1 MSNRGRIHTIFIAC
15 TVLICTA
22 GLSTALS
29 RNTKPS
35 ANKLNSSDSSAV
47 IEVNMAKS
55 PVRNLNSDAKEFE
68 VLAEQFVR
76 QKKIPGMAMA
86 IVQNGQILS
95 AKGYGVTD
103 VSKPQPI
110 KADTVFRLASL
121 SKAFAATL
129 TGILVEEQ
137 ALEWDTPIAKQ
148 LPAFKLRDYQ
158 GSQQVTVSDVLSH
171 QVGLG
176 KNTYDRDLES
186 NVPYPLLAERLSN
199 APLACTPSE
208 CYGYQNIAFSLIGD
222 MVFAVTGDFYTH
234 QVESKIFTPL
244 NMKNAT
250 YGRDALLANASWA
263 RPHVYN
269 GKQWVA
275 RIPNENY
282 YHVPP
287 AAGVNASIQDM
298 ALWLN
303 AQLGHRQDVLSASLL
318 TKIHTPQVNTPGE
331 IRSTGWRHER
341 LSKASYALGWRVF
354 TYQGQTM
361 VFHGGAV
368 SGYRGLVAF
377 LPDQDTGIVV
387 LWNSESSS
395 PSAFLPAWMDR
406 ALGIKNRDWLGI
418 KDGGNDSDSIGQD

>member
-1 MSNRGRIHTIFIAC
+1 MPNRGRIPTIFIASAI
-15 TVLICTA
+15 LLCTA

-29 RNTKPS
+29 Q
-35 ANKLNSSDSSAV
+35 NSKSKNSEQSNSNLRV
-47 IEVNMAKS
+47 EPQVKMAKS
-55 PVRNLNSDAKEFE
+55 PVRNLGKDAKEFE
-68 VLAEQFVR
+68 ILAEQFVR
-76 QKKIPGMAMA
+76 QKKIPGMAIA
-86 IVQNGQILS
+86 LVQDGKVLS
-95 AKGYGVTD
+95 ARGYGITD
-103 VSKPQPI
+103 TRNPQAIKP
-110 KADTVFRLASL
+110 DTVFRLASL
-121 SKAFAATL
+121 SKAFAATI

-148 LPAFKLRDYQ
+148 LPAFKLRDFQ
-158 GSQQVTVSDVLSH
+158 RSQQVTVSDVLSH

-176 KNTYDRDLES
+176 KNTFDRDLES

-199 APLACTPSE
+199 APLTCSPSE

-244 NMKNAT
+244 NMTNAT
-250 YGRDALLANASWA
+250 YGRDGLMANSNWA
-263 RPHVYN
+263 KPHSYS
-269 GKQWVA
+269 GKAWVSST
-275 RIPNENY
+275 PNENY

-298 ALWLN
+298 SLWLN

-318 TKIHTPQVNTPGE
+318 TKTHTPQVNTPGE
-331 IRSTGWRHER
+331 LRSSGWRHDR

-354 TYQGQTM
+354 TYQGQKL

-368 SGYRGLVAF
+368 RGYRSLIAF

-387 LWNSESSS
+387 LWNSESSA
-395 PSAFLPAWMDR
+395 PSAFLPAWIDR
-406 ALGIKNRDWLGI
+406 ALGINNTDWIGI
-418 KDGGNDSDSIGQD
+418 KDGSADSETTGQD